1 MPRGP
6 KWTAQE
12 NEFLTGILQAHGDKP
27 RDWPDEVKEMVKARL
42 AARTESGIYQQSLKI
57 LKARNVTEAP
67 SVDTFHLAT
76 GA

>member
-6 KWTAQE
+6 KWTAEE
-12 NEFLTGILQAHGDKP
+12 NEFLTGILTAHGDQP
-27 RDWPDEVKEMVKARL
+27 RKWPDDVRNMVKARL

-57 LKARNVTEAP
+57 LKAR
-67 SVDTFHLAT
+67 SVDTTPPTMHLAT